1 MENRHADALLVKIRE
16 AKDAQG
22 LTNEDIAEMA
32 GINETTISRILSG
45 AGKRPSYDSLVT
57 IAAALHISVDKILY
71 AVLPDEEVTPKVETV
86 VETYANVLKVKDDL
100 IQEKN
105 AQIADKDELID
116 KLHED
121 ISSSRAQRLK
131 LTSALF
137 IQSLVVI
144 ALLAALVAYI
154 VFDIAGG
161 GFGIGGV

>member
-1 MENRHADALLVKIRE
+1 M
-16 AKDAQG
+16 
-22 LTNEDIAEMA
+22 
-32 GINETTISRILSG
+32 
-45 AGKRPSYDSLVT
+45 RP
-57 IAAALHISVDKILY
+57 A
-71 AVLPDEEVTPKVETV
+71 
-86 VETYANVLKVKDDL
+86 LKVKDDL

-131 LTSALF
+131 LTSAAF

-154 VFDIAGG
+154 GFDIAGG
-161 GFGIGGV
+161 GFRDRRGLICQKAQHKSSPPSSSSPRGAYHASVYSHTDATANVDTSPLYELRL

>member
-16 AKDAQG
+16 VKDAKG

-45 AGKRPSYDSLVT
+45 AGKRPSFDTIVT

-71 AVLPDEEVTPKVETV
+71 AVLPDAEVTPKVETV

-116 KLHED
+116 KLHDD

-154 VFDIAGG
+154 GFDIAGG
-161 GFGIGGV
+161 GFGLGGV